1 MARSTRAG
9 IELSGSVLR
18 YAAVTRSNGAFELQR
33 LGRCDFEFDAARL
46 LQAEEA
52 DETALED
59 VSGALRDVF
68 KGLGVGHLYV
78 ALPPSCGIQFFAPV
92 DRSAT
97 PTERNETLHWQAT
110 QLRTDEAGP
119 FKMVVCNLDD
129 VGGSERD
136 EQAEWH
142 HVIAVDRSVQERFT
156 RIAGVV
162 DPDVRPRFRG
172 TILAGY
178 EVGTRIV
185 AREGGAEE
193 EGPTHELLVGAY
205 RDRCEITLSQNGRWT
220 AATVADGSDADESV
234 YQAARLLEEVGLEPD
249 VLDRLYTYGSAA
261 EELAEGRFGEIF
273 VDREERLDPFQA
285 INIEAQ
291 SVSEDFAHW
300 EYVPSLGVTL

>member
-18 YAAVTRSNGAFELQR
+18 YAAVTRSNEAFELQR

-46 LQAEEA
+46 LQADEA

-68 KGLGVGHLYV
+68 KGLEVGHLYV
-78 ALPPSCGIQFFAPV
+78 ALPPSCGVQFFAPV

-110 QLRTDEAGP
+110 QLRADESGP

-129 VGGSERD
+129 VGAGERD
-136 EQAEWH
+136 GEAEWH
-142 HVIAVDRSVQERFT
+142 HVIAVDRTVQERFT

-172 TILAGY
+172 TIFAGY

-185 AREGGAEE
+185 AGEE
-193 EGPTHELLVGAY
+193 AGEDNPTHELLVGAY
-205 RDRCEITLSQNGRWT
+205 RDRSEITLSQNGRWT

-234 YQAARLLEEVGLEPD
+234 YQAARLLEEVGLAPD

-285 INIEAQ
+285 INIEAET
-291 SVSEDFAHW
+291 VSEGFAHW
-300 EYVPSLGVTL
+300 EYVPALGVTL